1 MPNRSD
7 FDLLEAWR
15 EGDREAGGMLFD
27 RHLSSVTRF
36 FKNKVTGSLEDLVQ
50 DTFLACVDGRDRF
63 AGRSTFRTYLFAVAR
78 NILFDHYRTRDR
90 TFDPLL
96 STVAGHAT
104 SPISALA
111 SDDDQRLLLRALREL
126 PADFQV
132 TLELFYWEEMT
143 SAAIAEVIT
152 VPHGTVRSRLRR
164 GRELLRAELEQL
176 ASSREI
182 LESTL
187 ANLERWAAG
196 LREGIS
202 QLDAK

>member
-15 EGDREAGGMLFD
+15 EGDREAGGILFD

-36 FKNKVTGSLEDLVQ
+36 FKNKVTGNLEDLVQ

-132 TLELFYWEEMT
+132 TLELFYWEGLQGSEL
-143 SAAIAEVIT
+143 AEVLGIS
-152 VPHGTVRSRLRR
+152 PHTVRSRLSRSRAALREAVQRLATAPSTSTATEADIEALARR
-164 GRELLRAELEQL
+164 LRA
-176 ASSREI
+176 R
-182 LESTL
+182 
-187 ANLERWAAG
+187 G
-196 LREGIS
+196 GP
-202 QLDAK
+202 